1 VQDGAEDLYTI
12 LLDEPVVNFGAAVWV
27 SSENAIIDPWIL
39 GSADEN
45 DVQGQGA
52 TPININ
58 NFTFGYQAD
67 VGAAAVTFVRPKRYW
82 VSVDSGRSIF
92 TGQALHGAYVLKSW
106 INDVYPPL
114 MQLVSARVTAGR
126 PLIIVRVIDAPAPGA
141 DSGVDPTSL
150 TIGYRRAL
158 VAASA
163 YDPLSGF
170 AVFGLPAAA
179 PAIRVGRTNLQVLA
193 ADFQEAKNG
202 STPGGSILP
211 NTTVR
216 SFPLRAVAGP
226 TVTWLSPE
234 RAGCVGRPSQ
244 RLLVVADSNKAIR
257 RVTFFDGNKRVG
269 RATGS
274 AAALYASTW
283 RTVNAKKGRHTLT
296 AVVRDAAGREARTS
310 RSVRVCR

>member
-1 VQDGAEDLYTI
+1 M
-12 LLDEPVVNFGAAVWV
+12 
-27 SSENAIIDPWIL
+27 IDPWIL

-67 VGAAAVTFVRPKRYW
+67 VGAAGVTFVRPKRYW
-82 VSVDSGRSIF
+82 VSVDSGRGVF
-92 TGQALHGAYVLKSW
+92 TGQAQHGAYVLKSW

-114 MQLVSARVTAGR
+114 IQLVTTRVTAGH
-126 PLIIVRVIDAPAPGA
+126 PLIIGRVIDAPAPGA
-141 DSGVDPTSL
+141 DSGIDPTSL

-170 AVFGLPAAA
+170 VVFGLPAAA
-179 PAIRVGRTNLQVLA
+179 PAIPPGRTALQVLA
-193 ADFQEAKNG
+193 SDFQESKNG

-211 NTTVR
+211 NTSVR
-216 SFPLRAVAGP
+216 SFRLRSVAGP
-226 TVTWLSPE
+226 TVTWLTPE
-234 RAGCVGRPSQ
+234 RGACVDRRRQP
-244 RLLVVADSNKAIR
+244 LLVAADSTKALRTI
-257 RVTFFDGNKRVG
+257 TFFDGNKRVG
-269 RATGS
+269 RAKGS
-274 AAALYASTW
+274 AAALYSSTW
-283 RTVNAKKGRHTLT
+283 TTARAKRGRHTLT
-296 AVVRDAAGREARTS
+296 AVARDAAGREARTS